1 MGPGAEHKQF
11 AANGRPIAGQLL
23 GRMPLE
29 TIGCTLTFQKLTC
42 IVDLV
47 ALIC

>member
-1 MGPGAEHKQF
+1 MGMGAEHKQF

-23 GRMPLE
+23 GRKSRE
-29 TIGCTLTFQKLTC
+29 SIGYTLKFQYLTC